1 MNHLGTKTLET
12 SRLILRKLTLDDT
25 EKLFQNANSDKVT
38 RYLSW
43 KAHQNKDV
51 TKNFILK
58 CTSNYESHEED
69 KNYYQWG
76 IVFKENNDVI
86 GVIGA
91 CSLTESTESAY
102 IGYWMGDKYWNKG
115 IMTEA
120 LKEVMR
126 FLFEEVNVK
135 VVRSSHAPENPAS
148 GKVMLKNNMVYEGTL
163 RRDVPTNLC
172 GITDRVVYSIL
183 REEWITL

>member
-25 EKLFQNANSDKVT
+25 EKLFLNASSDKVT

-43 KAHQNKDV
+43 KAHQSKDD
-51 TKNFILK
+51 TKNFILGLI
-58 CTSNYESHEED
+58 SNYESHKKD
-69 KNYYQWG
+69 NNYYNWG
-76 IVFKENNDVI
+76 IIFKENNDVI
-86 GVIGA
+86 GVISA
-91 CSLTESTESAY
+91 NSLIENIDSAY
-102 IGYWMGDKYWNKG
+102 IGYWLGDKYWGRG

-120 LKEVMR
+120 LKEVIR

-148 GKVMLKNNMVYEGTL
+148 GNVMLKNNMVYEGTL
-163 RRDVPTNLC
+163 RKEVRTNIC

-183 REEWITL
+183 REEWNG